1 MDMTIFTP
9 WALRLFGISGIIG
22 SILFILGDLSY
33 NHVPGSKNSPTV
45 KMSTMPGL
53 RLLNAGTLGL
63 VGCWFY
69 VLASWHLYLAF
80 RPAGDIFAFISLL
93 AFGAAMICY
102 GIGHTAYF
110 AIAAGAQ
117 VAAQLGSD
125 VESGGKLGN
134 TFFQRVT
141 YITYIPVTI
150 SSLMMLYG
158 VVAGRSL
165 YPRWMVVF
173 LPIVIYLLKK
183 PITRILKGHLREIIN
198 DSFDNFV
205 LFVFYVLSTIVLWN
219 GLVS

>member
-1 MDMTIFTP
+1 
-9 WALRLFGISGIIG
+9 
-22 SILFILGDLSY
+22 
-33 NHVPGSKNSPTV
+33 V
-45 KMSTMPGL
+45 KMSKMPVL

-125 VESGGKLGN
+125 VESGGELGN
-134 TFFQRVT
+134 TFFQRIT
-141 YITYIPVTI
+141 YITYIPVAI
-150 SSLMMLYG
+150 SSLMMIYG
-158 VVAGRSL
+158 IAVGRSL
-165 YPRWMVVF
+165 YPRWMLVF
-173 LPIVIYLLKK
+173 LPIFIYLLKT
-183 PITRILKGHLREIIN
+183 PVTRILRGHLQEIIN
-198 DSFDNFV
+198 DSYDNIV
-205 LFVFYVLSTIVLWN
+205 LFVFYVLSTVVLWN

>member
-22 SILFILGDLSY
+22 SILFIFGDLSY

-45 KMSTMPGL
+45 KMSKMPVL

-80 RPAGDIFAFISLL
+80 LPAGEIFAFISLL

-125 VESGGKLGN
+125 VESGGELGN
-134 TFFQRVT
+134 TFFQRIT
-141 YITYIPVTI
+141 YITYIPVAI
-150 SSLMMLYG
+150 SSLMMIYG
-158 VVAGRSL
+158 IAVGRSL
-165 YPRWMVVF
+165 YPRWMLVF
-173 LPIVIYLLKK
+173 LPIIIYLLKT
-183 PITRILKGHLREIIN
+183 PVTRILRGHLQEIIN
-198 DSFDNFV
+198 DSYDNIV
-205 LFVFYVLSTIVLWN
+205 LFVFYVLSTVVLWN

>member
-22 SILFILGDLSY
+22 SILFIFGDLSY
-33 NHVPGSKNSPTV
+33 NHVPGSKNSPPV
-45 KMSTMPGL
+45 KMSKMPVL

-80 RPAGDIFAFISLL
+80 LPAGEIFAFISLL

-125 VESGGKLGN
+125 VESGGELGN
-134 TFFQRVT
+134 TFFQRIT
-141 YITYIPVTI
+141 YITYIPVAI
-150 SSLMMLYG
+150 SSLMMIYG
-158 VVAGRSL
+158 IAVGRSL
-165 YPRWMVVF
+165 YPRWMLVF
-173 LPIVIYLLKK
+173 LPIFIYLLKT
-183 PITRILKGHLREIIN
+183 PVTRILRGHLQEIIN
-198 DSFDNFV
+198 DSYDNIV
-205 LFVFYVLSTIVLWN
+205 LFVFYVLSTVVLWN